1 MCFPRGFTG
10 LEFGEKEG
18 DLIRSF
24 IRQILSIYFVSG
36 TLKGFHRAFGGGEGE
51 AVSPN
56 VLYILREVE

>member
-18 DLIRSF
+18 DLICSF

-36 TLKGFHRAFGGGEGE
+36 TLKGFHKGLWGGRE

>member
-36 TLKGFHRAFGGGEGE
+36 TLKGFHRAFGGGGE
-51 AVSPN
+51 RLCLQMSSTF
-56 VLYILREVE
+56 